1 MGGLPPEQRIG
12 KYLIK
17 RELGRGGMGAVYLA
31 EQPGLGR
38 EVAIKELIPS
48 ASADPVALNRF
59 IQEAQVMSRA
69 SHPNLV
75 QIHDFEQVG
84 GANYIVLEYVEGRS
98 LRDWMNTGNIPPAQA
113 LAVMHGLLQAL
124 DYAHKHGIVHRDIKP
139 ENVLISNDGEVKVA
153 DFGIARLTDDS
164 GAGSAATKA
173 GTTVG
178 TPQYMSPEQVSS
190 SKVDGRSDLY
200 SAGVILYELVCGRPP
215 FMASEADGPFNLMAK
230 HVQAPP
236 PPPTLFRP
244 RLDPQLELL
253 MLKALAKRPDD
264 RFQAG
269 AEFDAAL
276 SAIGDRLAPGW
287 RRSLLPA
294 NVAASPPPALVAPPV
309 TAQPFMAPAH
319 ALAPPAAG
327 VPAKG
332 TAAPAAAPR
341 NSTRLIVIGAIAAV
355 FLVIAG
361 GAGIAL
367 INAGRSTA
375 PTHAS
380 QPPSANLCAF
390 LKAGTPVTAGAGSA
404 DCTVLGTSLVADQL
418 AGSASL
424 PSDLQV
430 AQLDSSG
437 RPLNPVPKLVI
448 GATGLQ
454 TSAPARGSEFD
465 VVAAKVGAADVVAIV
480 DFTPDGSQDGDVGVG
495 VACTKQGCTR
505 VSLSPKTA
513 QFRFDQ
519 VVAGAPAPSTLQT
532 GDGPLQVGGPN
543 RLVVEIKGTRVQ
555 AWLNGTLLAVVNL
568 SAPPSPGQVKFFNTD
583 QDPTGQSLVTLSAIY
598 IFAPG

>member
-1 MGGLPPEQRIG
+1 MGGRPPGQRIG

-98 LRDWMNTGNIPPAQA
+98 LRAWMNTGNVPPPQA
-113 LAVMHGLLQAL
+113 LAVMHGLMQAL

-139 ENVLISNDGEVKVA
+139 ENVLISNEGDVKVA
-153 DFGIARLTDDS
+153 DFGIARLMDDS

-173 GTTVG
+173 GTTLG

-215 FMASEADGPFNLMAK
+215 FLASEANGPFNLMAK

-244 RLDPQLELL
+244 HLDPQLELL
-253 MLKALAKRPDD
+253 MLKALSKRPDD
-264 RFQAG
+264 RFQTG
-269 AEFDAAL
+269 AEFDTAL

-287 RRSLLPA
+287 RRSLSTPNVPA
-294 NVAASPPPALVAPPV
+294 
-309 TAQPFMAPAH
+309 AQ
-319 ALAPPAAG
+319 PPAAVVPPTPAPAFVAPAPAPAAVG
-327 VPAKG
+327 VPAG
-332 TAAPAAAPR
+332 GAAASTTAPR
-341 NSTRLIVIGAIAAV
+341 NGRRLMFIAAGAALI
-355 FLVIAG
+355 LVIAG
-361 GAGIAL
+361 GVGIAL
-367 INAGRSTA
+367 INAGRITT
-375 PTHAS
+375 PTS
-380 QPPSANLCAF
+380 PSRSPSANLCAF
-390 LKAGTPVTAGAGSA
+390 LKAAAPVAAGAGSA
-404 DCTVLGTSLVADQL
+404 DCLVLGNSVVADQL
-418 AGSASL
+418 AGSATL

-430 AQLDSSG
+430 TQLDSSG
-437 RPLNPVPKLVI
+437 RPLNPVPKFNI
-448 GATGLQ
+448 GGSGIQ
-454 TSAPARGSEFD
+454 TTAASRGSEFS
-465 VVAAKVGAADVVAIV
+465 VVASKVSAADAVVIA
-480 DFTPDGSQDGDVGVG
+480 DFVPDGSQDADVGIG
-495 VACTKQGCTR
+495 VACTKQSCTR
-505 VSLSPKTA
+505 VSLSPRTA
-513 QFRFDQ
+513 QYRFDQ
-519 VVAGAPAPSTLQT
+519 VVAGAPAPTTLQT

-543 RLVVEIKGTRVQ
+543 RLVVEINGTRVQ
-555 AWLNGTLLAVVNL
+555 AWLNGTLLAVVTL
-568 SAPPSPGQVKFFNTD
+568 GAPASPGPVVFFNTD
-583 QDPTGQSLVTLSAIY
+583 QDAAGQSLVPLSALY
-598 IFAPG
+598 VFAPA